1 MGGRIVTQFD
11 KRNISMMMDLYEMTM
26 ANGYFA
32 NQQKTQKVVFDVFY
46 RKNPDQGGYAVFAGL
61 EQVVEYAENLHFDSA
76 DIDYFRSLNL
86 FSEEFLQY
94 LKEFR
99 FTGDIYAFPEGTVMY
114 PNEPVITVVASLIDA
129 QLIETAIL
137 TQVNHQ
143 SLIATKTSRIVRAA
157 QGRIVSDF
165 GARRAHNIDAA
176 VYGARAAYI
185 GGASGTATV
194 MAGQKFR
201 IPVNGTMA
209 HSWVMYF
216 KDEYIKNKIFGN
228 IEEELS
234 QYFEVYDEYEIGTE
248 SYYCKSFSICEIFE
262 IYGKE
267 IDDIIIKIR
276 SEFEGKDI
284 DEIPKIIQD
293 KRRLEFENYIKANYP
308 KEKIKEILGLFKD
321 RTNDSV
327 IKASVSTE
335 ATVPTIYEYIVGIAW
350 YYFSGE
356 KINLLNSFN
365 LTLSADF
372 EPLIHAGGG
381 QGDIVIYEEDK
392 VIMLEATLMN
402 ENSQKRGEWEPVLRH
417 SINLKIEE
425 ELNGQNR
432 KVTSFFIAENFDYN
446 TINIWKAIASVPLES
461 SIYRDRFTD
470 NVVIMPIN
478 NDELA
483 SLMDKSDEYD
493 DIVDKV
499 RGLFEIDN
507 PDFDMEWRNKFIRKI
522 L

>member
-1 MGGRIVTQFD
+1 MTQFD

-76 DIDYFRSLNL
+76 DMDYFRSLNL

-143 SLIATKTSRIVRAA
+143 SLIVTKTSRIVRAA

-216 KDEYIKNKIFGN
+216 KDEY
-228 IEEELS
+228 
-234 QYFEVYDEYEIGTE
+234 
-248 SYYCKSFSICEIFE
+248 
-262 IYGKE
+262 
-267 IDDIIIKIR
+267 
-276 SEFEGKDI
+276 
-284 DEIPKIIQD
+284 
-293 KRRLEFENYIKANYP
+293 
-308 KEKIKEILGLFKD
+308 
-321 RTNDSV
+321 
-327 IKASVSTE
+327 E
-335 ATVPTIYEYIVGIAW
+335 A
-350 YYFSGE
+350 F
-356 KINLLNSFN
+356 
-365 LTLSADF
+365 
-372 EPLIHAGGG
+372 
-381 QGDIVIYEEDK
+381 
-392 VIMLEATLMN
+392 
-402 ENSQKRGEWEPVLRH
+402 R
-417 SINLKIEE
+417 
-425 ELNGQNR
+425 
-432 KVTSFFIAENFDYN
+432 
-446 TINIWKAIASVPLES
+446 
-461 SIYRDRFTD
+461 
-470 NVVIMPIN
+470 
-478 NDELA
+478 
-483 SLMDKSDEYD
+483 
-493 DIVDKV
+493 
-499 RGLFEIDN
+499 
-507 PDFDMEWRNKFIRKI
+507 
-522 L
+522 

>member
-1 MGGRIVTQFD
+1 MTQFD

-114 PNEPVITVVASLIDA
+114 PNEPVITVVAPLIDA

-216 KDEYIKNKIFGN
+216 KDEYEAFRR
-228 IEEELS
+228 
-234 QYFEVYDEYEIGTE
+234 YA
-248 SYYCKSFSICEIFE
+248 E
-262 IYGKE
+262 IY
-267 IDDIIIKIR
+267 
-276 SEFEGKDI
+276 
-284 DEIPKIIQD
+284 P
-293 KRRLEFENYIKANYP
+293 
-308 KEKIKEILGLFKD
+308 
-321 RTNDSV
+321 
-327 IKASVSTE
+327 
-335 ATVPTIYEYIVGIAW
+335 
-350 YYFSGE
+350 
-356 KINLLNSFN
+356 
-365 LTLSADF
+365 
-372 EPLIHAGGG
+372 
-381 QGDIVIYEEDK
+381 
-392 VIMLEATLMN
+392 
-402 ENSQKRGEWEPVLRH
+402 
-417 SINLKIEE
+417 
-425 ELNGQNR
+425 
-432 KVTSFFIAENFDYN
+432 
-446 TINIWKAIASVPLES
+446 
-461 SIYRDRFTD
+461 D
-470 NVVIMPIN
+470 NVVLLVDTYDVLHSGVPNAIRVAKEVLEPMN
-478 NDELA
+478 RRLKGVRLDSGDLA
-483 SLMDKSDEYD
+483 SLKKSGKCWTKQGICKKYLKNQSDLYMNLSLAAKKKRTYDRSNPTYKWVALAIVIMGAAAFVYGIYALTTHAGFGMYFLLFGLAAIFLFAGANVLPTSKNNRKYIENQLSGAIEQMEEY
-493 DIVDKV
+493 
-499 RGLFEIDN
+499 
-507 PDFDMEWRNKFIRKI
+507 IRKYPMF
-522 L
+522 LVMDYV